1 MGEGMVTR
9 RVAVMLKME
18 ARKMTTKR
26 GMSKIRV
33 TMMKTIELILM
44 MKVEM
49 VVKVTIT
56 KMLSE
61 DGE

>member
-1 MGEGMVTR
+1 
-9 RVAVMLKME
+9 
-18 ARKMTTKR
+18 MTTKR

-33 TMMKTIELILM
+33 KMTIIKLMLM

-61 DGE
+61 DGV

>member
-33 TMMKTIELILM
+33 KMTKTIKLMLM

-49 VVKVTIT
+49 VVKVTIM

-61 DGE
+61 DGV

>member
-1 MGEGMVTR
+1 MVTR

-33 TMMKTIELILM
+33 MMMKTIELMLM

>member
-33 TMMKTIELILM
+33 KMTIIKLMLM

>member
-1 MGEGMVTR
+1 MVTR

-18 ARKMTTKR
+18 AREMTTKR

-33 TMMKTIELILM
+33 KMTKTIKLMLM

-49 VVKVTIT
+49 VVKVTIM

-61 DGE
+61 DGV